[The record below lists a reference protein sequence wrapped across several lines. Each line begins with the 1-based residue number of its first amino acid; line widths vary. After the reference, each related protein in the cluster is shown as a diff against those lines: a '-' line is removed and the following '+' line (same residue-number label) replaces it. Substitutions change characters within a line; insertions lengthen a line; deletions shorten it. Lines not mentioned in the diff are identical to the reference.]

1 MYKTRKSFRPFRPS
15 FARCLDGD
23 EVVQNNL
30 AVTPSSMVEMMNNG
44 ISISS
49 QNMAFQASF
58 DAHDIDMSVPL
69 EFERGTCLGDLYQA
83 QQDVRSKFKKHL
95 KDNPQLLN
103 PQTE

>member
-1 MYKTRKSFRPFRPS
+1 MYKTRKSYLPFRPS
-15 FARCLDGD
+15 VALCLESDI
-23 EVVQNNL
+23 VVQNNL
-30 AVTPSSMVEMMNNG
+30 AVTPSSMVDMMNNG

-58 DAHDIDMSVPL
+58 DAHDMDMSVPL

-83 QQDVRSKFKKHL
+83 QQDVRSKFRKHL
-95 KDNPQLLN
+95 KEHPEVIN